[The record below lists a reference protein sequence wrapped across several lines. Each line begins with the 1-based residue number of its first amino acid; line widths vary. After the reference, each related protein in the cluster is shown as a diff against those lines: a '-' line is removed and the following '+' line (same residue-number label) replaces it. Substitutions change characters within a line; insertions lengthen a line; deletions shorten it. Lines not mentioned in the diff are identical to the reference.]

1 MAFGDMD
8 LGDSGPWELRTLEI
22 ADPHY
27 LFATGFLSLINLF
40 QTTSAS
46 HCVINKKKHKTNSIP
61 V

>member
-46 HCVINKKKHKTNSIP
+46 HCVINKKTQN
-61 V
+61 